1 MPYMGLFLNQTDMKI
16 LRWFADQ
23 RGPVTQDQAQQA
35 LAGRAWTEL
44 HKIPKPV
51 IDSMEKLRKS
61 EMLSR
66 KSGNW
71 SIAPEGLELVK
82 TTPVTAHEIAA
93 AVGGTLIAADN
104 SAYLPEADGDTV
116 NWDLL
121 AKRPVFVYVQKLGH
135 LTPVGNKPSPLK
147 TWISK
152 LMPTDLLTTRIER
165 VVISESPDLTG
176 KKISEIQ
183 VSDKQCLLLIVVE
196 NHTAHGSAP
205 MRYRTLNVYSSR
217 RGGNLDPNNLEDVCI
232 LKVQPIDA

>member
-82 TTPVTAHEIAA
+82 TRPVTAHAIAA
-93 AVGGTLIAADN
+93 AVGGRTVFATGHNPQAILETAMDAFFASVQKQTGHTTGDLAGEWYADN
-104 SAYLPEADGDTV
+104 DSAI
-116 NWDLL
+116 
-121 AKRPVFVYVQKLGH
+121 AK
-135 LTPVGNKPSPLK
+135 
-147 TWISK
+147 
-152 LMPTDLLTTRIER
+152 
-165 VVISESPDLTG
+165 
-176 KKISEIQ
+176 
-183 VSDKQCLLLIVVE
+183 LLLPYVKLEI
-196 NHTAHGSAP
+196 AHG
-205 MRYRTLNVYSSR
+205 
-217 RGGNLDPNNLEDVCI
+217 E
-232 LKVQPIDA
+232 